1 MAEKQKTTTTKSNGR
16 ERERTAI
23 QALAQ
28 AVRLVTHCMRKVH
41 PGSLTDETEQLVGRH
56 LEAAESAI
64 AWAE

>member
-1 MAEKQKTTTTKSNGR
+1 MAQQQKTTKANGR

-23 QALAQ
+23 VALAQ
-28 AVRLVTHCMRKVH
+28 AVRLITHCMRKVH

-64 AWAE
+64 AWSE